1 MATPITY
8 EGTYR
13 LQFHDLWDVTWTAIF
28 YLDGY
33 TGNLTDLQGSDEAI
47 VFDFENDSDD
57 PFAPLKPSQVT
68 FNVVNK
74 EDFSLSTLFEVG
86 DMELWV
92 EVFQG
97 NDYSS
102 DSAEPYWCGWV
113 DPFQY
118 EQPYDVR
125 PNVVSIVA
133 VDGLSLLDDILF
145 AEQDSVADT
154 EYYTGRSRETKV
166 ILDIL
171 AKIGYTEFKEF
182 DNVFEERMLDSVND
196 SPIEQTLI
204 DTDFGKEKY
213 CSDVLANIL
222 SKKKACI
229 RQRDG
234 VFCIYR
240 PKSIITANTIY
251 GRYFTGE
258 TTKSSVSYNP
268 NQYIRRY
275 GYDTNLKQVPG
286 GVESIVR
293 PAKKITL
300 FQDYGDKE
308 SWIKSH
314 KFKSE
319 DYDPDTNTWRDWTGT
334 AYIITDKVPEEADG
348 VMIYGQSSLM
358 AVNINQT
365 FGVYA
370 KTTTNSLTFSFQ
382 YYIYSWYGSS
392 ISGVDLYIKVKAV
405 NNNYWLKW
413 KPDGELEW
421 SGTESYAGI
430 DSSEIGSIANG
441 RTTWQTF
448 SRTIPGLPVSDE
460 YIIYIYSPY
469 SASTNNF
476 GFAIKDVIFCST
488 NDTIVTKK
496 RQHHGPLPGL
506 ARWVLGL
513 SKYIVKYV
521 EKKDVVEAEHIVFN
535 DIEGSEIEQQEVLGD
550 IVDSGLDNVLEQFSG
565 CLGLVD
571 AQYHSQVISLIG
583 TPGGRATISCNGGSF
598 SYNFDTDSETTAA
611 AIVGSPA
618 IVNMFA
624 SVEVDITDSGSGGL
638 IFTHQR
644 KGVAFSPEA
653 SITEVI
659 PSFSGTVATITE
671 AWSLTSPLHTQSW
684 YIRNEDSSETPSDEL
699 LDLMASEV
707 ANQYSRAT
715 HFINMLIQELSGE
728 STLNL
733 IGNLQDTES
742 FGKVGTNLM
751 TDPDGIAQ
759 AYDTFTIDGIKVTSA
774 ITVGYSYAMSNIFS
788 VLEGEIIQV
797 NINLTLNSGQTPSI
811 TIADGLTYQSET
823 VQLINGINKI
833 SLKINSSSV
842 NATLMFTNQQA
853 ANWSTGD
860 IEVYHT
866 GVRKYV
872 INRGTFNVRSRTWDL
887 DLQEMVE

>member
-1 MATPITY
+1 MDWGSA
-8 EGTYR
+8 YR
-13 LQFHDLWDVTWTAIF
+13 LQFYDIWDVKWTAIF
-28 YLDGY
+28 HLEGY
-33 TGNLTDLQGSDEAI
+33 TGDLTDLQGSEEAI

-68 FNVVNK
+68 FNVINK

-113 DPFQY
+113 DPYQY

-125 PNVVSIVA
+125 PNVVSITA
-133 VDGLSLLDDILF
+133 VDGLTLLDDILF
-145 AEQDSVADT
+145 ADQDSVDDT
-154 EYYTGRSRETKV
+154 EYYTGRSKETKI

-171 AKIGYTEFKEF
+171 GKIGYSEFKEF
-182 DNVFEERMLDSVND
+182 DNIFEERMIDSVND
-196 SPIEQTLI
+196 SPMEQVLI

-213 CSDVLANIL
+213 CSDVLTNIL

-308 SWIKSH
+308 SWIKYH
-314 KFKSE
+314 KFESK
-319 DYDPDTNTWRDWTGT
+319 DYDSVTNTWRGWNGT
-334 AYIITDKVPEEADG
+334 AYILTDKVPEEDDG
-348 VMIYGQSSLM
+348 VLIYAQSSLR

-365 FGVYA
+365 FGTYI
-370 KTTTNSLTFSFQ
+370 KTTTNAVTFSFE
-382 YYIYSWYGSS
+382 YYIYSWYGHT
-392 ISGVDLYIKVKAV
+392 ISGVTLYLKIKAV
-405 NNNYWLKW
+405 NSNHWLKR
-413 KPDGELEW
+413 KDFGEVEW
-421 SGTESYAGI
+421 TTSDSYLDILPVDRGG
-430 DSSEIGSIANG
+430 DIANG
-441 RTTWQTF
+441 RTPWHTF
-448 SRTIPGLPVSDE
+448 SWTVDGIPVTDAF
-460 YIIYIYSPY
+460 IIYVYSAY
-469 SASTNNF
+469 SASTND
-476 GFAIKDVIFCST
+476 FAFAFKDFIFSST

-496 RQHHGPLPGL
+496 REVHGPLPGL
-506 ARWVLGL
+506 TRWVLGL

-565 CLGLVD
+565 CLGLVG

-583 TPGGRATISCNGGSF
+583 TPGGRAIISCNGGSF
-598 SYNFDTDSETTAA
+598 SCNFDTDSETTAA

-644 KGVAFSPEA
+644 KGVTFSPEA
-653 SITEVI
+653 AITESIALFTGSVTTLSE
-659 PSFSGTVATITE
+659 PWDETA
-671 AWSLTSPLHTQSW
+671 PLHTQSW
-684 YIRNEDSSETPSDEL
+684 YIRNEDSSEAAADEL
-699 LDLMASEV
+699 LDLMAAEV
-707 ANQYSRAT
+707 AKQYSRAT

-872 INRGTFNVRSRTWDL
+872 INRGTFEVRSRRWNL
-887 DLQEMVE
+887 DLQEMVVE